1 MKIVGT
7 ATSNNS
13 ILEFITVLIIFVFV
27 LGITYF
33 TTKWVANFQK
43 TQNKGKN
50 LEIIEIMRISN
61 NKNIQ
66 IVKIGTEYVAIAVC
80 KDSVTL
86 LNKMSEEELKLTK
99 ETSVGGVD
107 SFQQMFEKFKN
118 KTKKNK

>member
-7 ATSNNS
+7 ATQSNG
-13 ILEFITVLIIFVFV
+13 IFEFVTVLIIFVFV
-27 LGITYF
+27 LAVTYF

-118 KTKKNK
+118 KTKKIK